1 LAAIKPAYSISRR
14 RRAGVGGIAAFP
26 SDESSAD
33 CVTRKSRRVRGSKT
47 RARART
53 KKARPDS
60 DGLDGWQLAA
70 QRRAPPR
77 AYFVFA
83 LITASDTFAGVSA

>member
-1 LAAIKPAYSISRR
+1 MNR
-14 RRAGVGGIAAFP
+14 
-26 SDESSAD
+26 
-33 CVTRKSRRVRGSKT
+33 
-47 RARART
+47 